1 MGSSRIIRHH
11 DILVLFKDTRCILF
25 DITVLLLV
33 LRLQYIFMKAWIDVL
48 VWLKLIQFQFFELVV
63 LFFSLLG
70 AVDRLDLFVL

>member
-1 MGSSRIIRHH
+1 MGSSWIIRRHN
-11 DILVLFKDTRCILF
+11 ILVLFKDTRCILF

-70 AVDRLDLFVL
+70 AVDCLDLFVL